1 MKSNSVMSTQDKR
14 QSPIKRGAREIIKS
28 PYNKVNVDDVILH
41 PKVKKKRI
49 KGFPTEIDLN
59 TFLRQLTIRKL
70 KKLSA
75 KFLEEVKSL
84 NQTVSFSI
92 FRNVMN
98 DIFSPQPSDS
108 LLNLLYQ
115 RFKPLKFTDDG
126 RELDLENQDMIIID
140 LMIALAL
147 LSRAISKYN
156 DKLRIIF
163 NFCDDDGDHCMR
175 SDEILVMIQRLERI
189 FCKE

>member
-1 MKSNSVMSTQDKR
+1 MDTASVQSHSMMSTDDLRVSSIRK
-14 QSPIKRGAREIIKS
+14 GAKEIIKS
-28 PYNKVNVDDVILH
+28 PYNKVNVKDIEFQTKD
-41 PKVKKKRI
+41 KKKRI

-59 TFLRQLTIRKL
+59 IFLRQLTFRKL
-70 KKLSA
+70 SKLSA

-84 NQTVSFSI
+84 NQTISFSN
-92 FRNVMN
+92 FRSVMN
-98 DIFSPQPSDS
+98 LSFSPLPADS
-108 LLNLLYQ
+108 LINLLYQ

-126 RELDLENQDMIIID
+126 KELDLENQEMIIID

-163 NFCDDDGDHCMR
+163 NF
-175 SDEILVMIQRLERI
+175 
-189 FCKE
+189 